1 MIKTWYTFN
10 ENNDNL
16 RGILSEKLSE
26 VREPFYELEDLDII
40 SYAIIASGDERS
52 GLISFNPK
60 ASNRMSDID
69 LYLDYITPVVK
80 LRNKTNTHFKR
91 KMGTKFDSS
100 SICVVVD
107 IKLPGESSEFGST
120 VIGNKGIELFDDIIS
135 GVNRLKDLGYDVK
148 LDFNASHGQYKPLKI
163 LAYFNI

>member
-40 SYAIIASGDERS
+40 SYGIIASGDERS

-80 LRNKTNTHFKR
+80 LR
-91 KMGTKFDSS
+91 TKFDSS

>member
-1 MIKTWYTFN
+1 
-10 ENNDNL
+10 
-16 RGILSEKLSE
+16 
-26 VREPFYELEDLDII
+26 
-40 SYAIIASGDERS
+40 
-52 GLISFNPK
+52 
-60 ASNRMSDID
+60 MSDID

-80 LRNKTNTHFKR
+80 LR
-91 KMGTKFDSS
+91 TKSDS

>member
-1 MIKTWYTFN
+1 MIKTWYIFN

-26 VREPFYELEDLDII
+26 VREPFYELEDLGII
-40 SYAIIASGDERS
+40 SYGIIASGDERS

-60 ASNRMSDID
+60 AMSDID

-80 LRNKTNTHFKR
+80 LR
-91 KMGTKFDSS
+91 TKSDSS
-100 SICVVVD
+100 VCVVVD
-107 IKLPGESSEFGST
+107 IKLPGESNEFGST

-135 GVNRLKDLGYDVK
+135 GVGRLKDLGYDVK